1 VGPASSGSLPL
12 GGRRVAAH
20 PQLEVRI
27 TMTESTDGHRT
38 TTLEEVKAIV
48 VETLGIEDRADSLD
62 ASSGLLGSLPELD
75 SMAVVA
81 LITEIEERFGIE
93 VDAADISADAFETLG
108 TLVDFVEAHR
118 N

>member
-1 VGPASSGSLPL
+1 M
-12 GGRRVAAH
+12 
-20 PQLEVRI
+20 I
-27 TMTESTDGHRT
+27 ESTDGHRT

-48 VETLGIEDRADSLD
+48 VKTLGLGDRAESLD

-75 SMAVVA
+75 SMAVVV

-93 VDAADISADAFETLG
+93 VDTADLCADSFETLG
-108 TLVDFVEAHR
+108 TLADFVEAHR